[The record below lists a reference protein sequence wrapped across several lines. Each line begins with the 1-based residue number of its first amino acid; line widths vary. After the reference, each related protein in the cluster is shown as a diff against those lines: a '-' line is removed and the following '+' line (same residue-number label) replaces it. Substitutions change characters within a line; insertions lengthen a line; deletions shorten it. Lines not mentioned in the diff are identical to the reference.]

1 MQFKQNMPIVKYKH
15 ANIPPSCLD
24 VTLPSMD
31 SYRGMKIVKGKRSC
45 KNTPKRR
52 KERKIRG
59 KKKEPLVAQQA
70 TLLLGF

>member
-1 MQFKQNMPIVKYKH
+1 
-15 ANIPPSCLD
+15 
-24 VTLPSMD
+24 
-31 SYRGMKIVKGKRSC
+31 MKKIKGKRSC